1 MGATNRRTQAIAPAD
16 KIKRAKQQSE
26 VVKRCSDKAPA
37 LESSETKEN
46 RVAIPTDIEERGK
59 SAETANVCIKSRRGR
74 DLEYWS
80 TPSERAPPEY
90 PVATSDDTKESVL
103 PNMVPSVVTAESK
116 LGGDTASTV
125 STFTPG
131 GDGGGYHQ
139 TLKSVENSIRHFVNH
154 VMIRKVKFISH
165 DGMMDYGQPISE
177 YVLDNLKVMDEP
189 NRSIFWHANKKSVT
203 MILNRKRNNI
213 RNCIYTAYKGK

>member
-1 MGATNRRTQAIAPAD
+1 MGATNRRTPAIAPGAAD

-26 VVKRCSDKAPA
+26 VVKRCSKAPA
-37 LESSETKEN
+37 LDSSESKEN
-46 RVAIPTDIEERGK
+46 RVALSTEIEERGK
-59 SAETANVCIKSRRGR
+59 SAETANICIESRRDKG
-74 DLEYWS
+74 LEYWS
-80 TPSERAPPEY
+80 TPTERAPPEY
-90 PVATSDDTKESVL
+90 PVASDDTRQSVL
-103 PNMVPSVVTAESK
+103 PNMVPTVVTAESK

-154 VMIRKVKFISH
+154 VMITKVKFISH
-165 DGMMDYGQPISE
+165 DGMMDYGQPICE
-177 YVLDNLKVMDEP
+177 YVLDNLKVMEEP